1 MIKRRQADKGG
12 QCRLVLK
19 PDQEASTAL
28 LHMLQAY
35 ADLLVWLDETVPDGQ
50 TADLVALHRQYY
62 ETARARSH
70 LPAQSV
76 VLALKDWAQRRRG
89 QLVDGMPYDEK
100 LFAVKGIQ
108 SLSLATLEGRVIVPF
123 SVADYGDTW
132 QGSAPARLT
141 YREGRFEFLIAAG
154 LAVVETAQKERNMTT
169 ENALSRIGRVI
180 SGMTH
185 AAISA
190 AEQANPP
197 AVLEQAIREIDGA
210 ADEVRRELGKAIAEQ
225 HRVEARRKELNR
237 EREDLDEKVR
247 LAVAQGRDELAESG
261 IARQMDIEAQVGV
274 LERLLADVAD
284 RIAQLN
290 QSLDAVKASRREAE
304 ARLQEMLAA
313 ERAASGGNGD
323 GYAGHANGS
332 NAAAKVER
340 AEAVIARVSGV
351 PSGPG
356 NEQAA
361 AIDEL
366 NRMARE
372 HAIKERLA
380 RLKADKKN

>member
-1 MIKRRQADKGG
+1 MIKRRQTDKGG
-12 QCRLVLK
+12 QCRLILK
-19 PDQEASTAL
+19 PEPEVSIAL
-28 LHMLQAY
+28 LRMLQAY
-35 ADLLVWLDETVPDGQ
+35 GDLLAWLDVTVPDGQ
-50 TADLVALHRQYY
+50 SADLVALHRQYY
-62 ETARARSH
+62 EAARARSH

-89 QLVDGMPYDEK
+89 QAVEGMPYDEK

-132 QGSAPARLT
+132 QGSAPARLVH
-141 YREGRFEFLIAAG
+141 REGRFEFLVAAG

-185 AAISA
+185 AAITA

-225 HRVEARRKELNR
+225 HRLEARRKELNR
-237 EREDLDEKVR
+237 ERDELEEKVR

-274 LERLLADVAD
+274 LERLLADAAD

-304 ARLQEMLAA
+304 ARLQELLAA
-313 ERAASGGNGD
+313 ERAASGKE
-323 GYAGHANGS
+323 GHGGVAANGN
-332 NAAAKVER
+332 NAATRVER
-340 AEAVIARVSGV
+340 AEAAIARVSGV

>member
-1 MIKRRQADKGG
+1 MIKRRQSDKGG

-19 PDQEASTAL
+19 PDPEALVAL

-35 ADLLVWLDETVPDGQ
+35 TDLLVWLDATVPDEQ

-62 ETARARSH
+62 ETARARSR

-76 VLALKDWAQRRRG
+76 VLALKDWVQRRRG
-89 QLVDGMPYDEK
+89 HAVEGMPYDEK

-108 SLSLATLEGRVIVPF
+108 SVSLATLEGRVIVPF
-123 SVADYGDTW
+123 SVADYGDNW
-132 QGSAPARLT
+132 QGSAPARLV
-141 YREGRFEFLIAAG
+141 YRENRFEFLIAAG

-225 HRVEARRKELNR
+225 HRVEGRRKELNR
-237 EREDLDEKVR
+237 EREDLEEKIR
-247 LAVAQGRDELAESG
+247 LAVSQGRDELAESG

-274 LERLLADVAD
+274 LDRLLADVAD

-313 ERAASGGNGD
+313 ERAATGKDGHGG
-323 GYAGHANGS
+323 AAANGN
-332 NAAAKVER
+332 NAAMKVER

-366 NRMARE
+366 NRMARD